1 MRSNTSRQSRTVD
14 RLPRSAQERSHP
26 RIDEAVSTIPLM
38 ATSVSNAHKNRM
50 HLDTCPVGMTQEN
63 EVLRLEQLGARRI
76 DTGQGDVSLVVME
89 YPVGNEFFIVLSVL
103 PPERAP
109 FHQRQTPSH
118 SAPNQA

>member
-1 MRSNTSRQSRTVD
+1 
-14 RLPRSAQERSHP
+14 
-26 RIDEAVSTIPLM
+26 M

-76 DTGQGDVSLVVME
+76 DTGQREVSLVVTE
-89 YPVGNEFFIVLSVL
+89 DPVGNEFCVMLSVL
-103 PPERAP
+103 PPEPAP

-118 SAPNQA
+118 PAPNQA